1 MSASWAVG
9 VMKRSATMMKSSF
22 IRASRTRLEFGQVKS
37 GLLPKTARALTG
49 YGSSSSM
56 ALHTS
61 IGGTMDIMLASLYS
75 SDPSRFAFCSGD
87 SLSVSINSGYLTTGG
102 DGYSR

>member
-9 VMKRSATMMKSSF
+9 VMKGSATMIKSSF
-22 IRASRTRLEFGQVKS
+22 KSALRTLFELGQVKR
-37 GLLPKTARALTG
+37 GLLPKTTKALTG

-61 IGGTMDIMLASLYS
+61 IGGTTDIMLASLYCS
-75 SDPSRFAFCSGD
+75 PPSLFAFCSAE
-87 SLSVSINSGYLTTGG
+87 SLSVSINSG
-102 DGYSR
+102 